1 MMCFCVARNGKIT
14 ALLICDVL
22 IVLLPLIMHPRWLI
36 HSHSPE
42 GPPSVCGVGGD
53 SEVPVKFSCDSF
65 RLYNMEAPVG
75 GSCELLFNPQH
86 IM

>member
-1 MMCFCVARNGKIT
+1 MRCVDCT
-14 ALLICDVL
+14 ASPYYVSQMDDSLT
-22 IVLLPLIMHPRWLI
+22 LI

-53 SEVPVKFSCDSF
+53 SEVPVKFGCDSF
-65 RLYNMEAPVG
+65 RLYNIEASAG
-75 GSCELLFNPQH
+75 GCCELLFNPQH